1 MHIYVYYVCTYI
13 STHTYTAAG
22 AAAAA
27 SMGTHEGHEEDV
39 YTDGEKFSTPTGSDK
54 DTTENHERDTP
65 DSHDSNAG
73 ESEAMGR
80 SSNGVSSKMRWGVE
94 GEEEESEFADAVST
108 MDAWSTMGNDEILD
122 ISVEDWE
129 EQSILAMDLSL
140 AR

>member
-1 MHIYVYYVCTYI
+1 MHINVYHVCTCI

-27 SMGTHEGHEEDV
+27 SIGTREMHEEDV
-39 YTDGEKFSTPTGSDK
+39 YTDGDKFSTPTGSEK

-65 DSHDSNAG
+65 DSHDRNAG
-73 ESEAMGR
+73 ESEAIGG
-80 SSNGVSSKMRWGVE
+80 SSCGVSSKMRGGGE

-108 MDAWSTMGNDEILD
+108 MDAWSTMGDDEILD